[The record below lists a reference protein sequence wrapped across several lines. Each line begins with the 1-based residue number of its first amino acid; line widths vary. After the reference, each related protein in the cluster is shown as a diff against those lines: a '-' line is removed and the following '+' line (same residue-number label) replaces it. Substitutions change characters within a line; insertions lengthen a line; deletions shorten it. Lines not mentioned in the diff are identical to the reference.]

1 MFSTYLRGDRIFGK
15 KDAGIEETI
24 ARGGVK
30 EKPGLSA
37 GVGRSVAT
45 DQSLKKIA

>member
-1 MFSTYLRGDRIFGK
+1 MFSTYLRGDRIFGN

-24 ARGGVK
+24 ARGVK